1 MPTFRTERGVA
12 HAPAQMFDLVA
23 DVERYPDFLPFCESL
38 TVKRRSGPDEEGIET
53 IVADMRVGYK
63 AINERFTTRVKLDRA
78 NLRIVVDHLDGPF
91 THLEN
96 SWTFRQDPA
105 GSLVEFWIDYEFRSR
120 LLAAV
125 AGAVF
130 DRIFRGFSRAFEARA
145 DAVYA
150 APAAAARA

>member
-1 MPTFRTERGVA
+1 MA
-12 HAPAQMFDLVA
+12 HEPGKMFDLVA

-38 TVKRRSGPDEEGIET
+38 TVKRRSGPDEAGLAT

-63 AINERFTTRVKLDRA
+63 AINERFATRVTLDRPG
-78 NLRIVVDHLDGPF
+78 LRILVEHLDGPF

-96 SWTFRQDPA
+96 RWAFRPHPR
-105 GSLVEFWIDYEFRSR
+105 GSVVEFWIDYEFRSR

-130 DRIFRGFSRAFEARA
+130 DRIFRSFAGAFEARA
-145 DAVYA
+145 DALYGASTGVV
-150 APAAAARA
+150 ARA

>member
-1 MPTFRTERGVA
+1 MPTFRTERRVA

-23 DVERYPDFLPFCESL
+23 DVERYPDFLPFCEAL
-38 TVKRRSGPDEEGIET
+38 DVKRRSGPDADGVET

-78 NLRIVVDHLDGPF
+78 SLRIAVDHLDGPF
-91 THLEN
+91 NHLEN
-96 SWTFRQDPA
+96 SWTFRPDPV
-105 GSLVEFWIDYEFRSR
+105 GSVVEFWIDYEFRSR

-130 DRIFRGFSRAFEARA
+130 DRIFRSYTGAFEARA

-150 APAAAARA
+150 APAAARA